1 MIWMNGVQYNSA
13 VEAGQHMAS
22 MSGITFTQG
31 MREALMDA
39 DTLCHGEDGALVSR
53 QAIAAIITSVE
64 LIEDLE
70 KKIGVAFG

>member
-1 MIWMNGVQYNSA
+1 MIRMNGVPYNSA
-13 VEAGQHMAS
+13 VEARQHMAS

-39 DTLCHGEDGALVSR
+39 NTLCEGECGVLASR

-64 LIEDLE
+64 RIEEL
-70 KKIGVAFG
+70 KVIIGRTFG